1 MYLLC
6 PYVVQKKIVIGPNR
20 VIPIFSFGPKG
31 PEVDYSQ

>member
-6 PYVVQKKIVIGPNR
+6 PYVVQKKLIGPNH